1 MSKTDVTQEQARTV
15 IDRVAQELGLLV
27 TDTSGFIKVQGPTSK
42 HRIYVQ
48 RSRTLNRVDT
58 TLPIPAD
65 DPAYKGLSAPNGSI
79 ACHVQPDLAQLE
91 RALRMLAD
99 PAFGTQVPNKPRPFA
114 ANKAPA
120 ARKPKP
126 TVEPVEEARLAPIPE
141 GGDLKTRLGK
151 IREGARKARVQRIL
165 QNPEKYGDMSEAEA
179 EELVDSKVNLEDFAA
194 ARKERAAEK
203 VAMEMVDLQAETG
216 IHIDMN

>member
-1 MSKTDVTQEQARTV
+1 MSKSDVTQEQARTM

-27 TDTSGFIKVQGPTSK
+27 ADTSGFIKVQGATSK

-79 ACHVQPDLAQLE
+79 ACHVQPDLVQLE

-99 PAFGTQVPNKPRPFA
+99 PAFGTQTPNKPRPFA
-114 ANKAPA
+114 GSKAPA
-120 ARKPKP
+120 ARKPQP
-126 TVEPVEEARLAPIPE
+126 LVEPVDEARLAPIPE
-141 GGDLKTRLGK
+141 GGDLKTRLAK
-151 IREGARKARVQRIL
+151 IKEGARRGRIQRIID
-165 QNPEKYGDMSEAEA
+165 NPEKYGAMSEAEA
-179 EELVDSKVNLEDFAA
+179 EELVDSKVSLEDFAEN
-194 ARKERAAEK
+194 RKGQATVEL
-203 VAMEMVDLQAETG
+203 MDLQAETG
-216 IHIDMN
+216 VQLDMN

>member
-1 MSKTDVTQEQARTV
+1 MSKTDVTQEQARAL

-27 TDTSGFIKVQGPTSK
+27 ADTSGFIKVQGPTSK

-65 DPAYKGLSAPNGSI
+65 DPAYKGLSSPNGSI
-79 ACHVQPDLAQLE
+79 ACHVQPDLEQLE

-99 PAFGTQVPNKPRPFA
+99 PAFGTQTPNKPRPFA
-114 ANKAPA
+114 ASKAPA

-126 TVEPVEEARLAPIPE
+126 VAEPVEEARIVPVPE
-141 GGDLKTRLGK
+141 GGDLKTRLAK
-151 IREGARKARVQRIL
+151 IKEGARRGRIQRIL
-165 QNPEKYGDMSEAEA
+165 DNPEKYGAMSEAEA
-179 EELVDSKVNLEDFAA
+179 EELIDSKVSLEEYAA
-194 ARKERAAEK
+194 NRKAQATVELL
-203 VAMEMVDLQAETG
+203 DLQAETG
-216 IHIDMN
+216 IQLDMN